1 MVADTRQKRRCF
13 FIIMEFVKI
22 SGEICDTQSS
32 DTWSSFPVEE
42 FTPLPSTSGVVDYR
56 NNSNNNSSRELIDF
70 QTHQEIVCSNCLLF
84 PEYGFAGGG
93 CEDPRAQLKPGA
105 AAVEGRGG
113 GGDPDAKSQRDIANV
128 RERQRTQSLNE
139 AFAQLRRV
147 VPTLPSDKLSKIQIL
162 KLASKYIDFL
172 CRLLRSADDCADGT
186 VAAADGFHPM
196 STSSPSSSAV
206 AATQS
211 AIHYAFSMCRMNG
224 FAYGDD
230 PELYGFD

>member
-1 MVADTRQKRRCF
+1 
-13 FIIMEFVKI
+13 MEFVNKV
-22 SGEICDTQSS
+22 SGDVCDTRSS

-42 FTPLPSTSGVVDYR
+42 FTPLASTSGVDYR
-56 NNSNNNSSRELIDF
+56 NNSRGPVDF
-70 QTHQEIVCSNCLLF
+70 QTQDIVCGNCLF
-84 PEYGFAGGG
+84 PEFGFAGG
-93 CEDPRAQLKPGA
+93 EELRAQLKSGA
-105 AAVEGRGG
+105 SVVDGRGG
-113 GGDPDAKSQRDIANV
+113 GGGGGEPDAKSQRDIANV

-172 CRLLRSADDCADGT
+172 YRLLRSSAVADDPADGSA
-186 VAAADGFHPM
+186 VAAAAAADGYDPM
-196 STSSPSSSAV
+196 SSSPPSSAAA

-224 FAYGDD
+224 FSYGDD
-230 PELYGFD
+230 PELY